1 MTDLRTRPDPH
12 GSGGVARGVDEATA
26 RMDDAGGRVPPPPPN
41 ASQRPRQGGWK
52 SVASVAAFAA
62 LVGGGVAVPVTLA
75 VEDDPT
81 ASVPA
86 TTTSV
91 EDPGAQEDLGAQTE
105 LAPGLAQAG
114 GVAAI
119 AADVSPSVA
128 RVDVVAQQG
137 RGSGSAVVYRED
149 GYLLTNNHV
158 VQGADRVQITLPDGT
173 EEDADVVGTD
183 PRSDLAVLKVDRT
196 DLPVPEFT
204 TEDPEVGATAVAI
217 GAPFG
222 LEGSVTAGIVSA
234 LGRSVSTPGAP
245 LVDLIQTDAPINPG
259 NSGGALVDAE
269 GRVMGVN
276 TAILSPSGGNNGIG
290 FAIPMRTA
298 QVVADQLIDDGT
310 VEHAFLGVQGTT
322 VDPQVA
328 EQYGLATDEGAV
340 IAAVTPNSPADEA
353 GLRQGDIVVAVDGE
367 EVASMADL
375 AGRIGTHRPGD
386 RVELEVVRSG
396 EALTLDV
403 ELAEAPQN

>member
-1 MTDLRTRPDPH
+1 MTDLHTRPDPH
-12 GSGGVARGVDEATA
+12 ASAGYRGFDESTV
-26 RMDDAGGRVPPPPPN
+26 RMDDGGRVPPPPPN
-41 ASQRPRQGGWK
+41 APQRPRQSGWK
-52 SVASVAAFAA
+52 SVASVAAIAA
-62 LVGGGVAVPVTLA
+62 VVGGGVAVPVTLA

-91 EDPGAQEDLGAQTE
+91 EDLGARSET
-105 LAPGLAQAG
+105 APGLAQAG

-128 RVDVVAQQG
+128 RVDVVAQRG

-158 VQGADRVQITLPDGT
+158 IDGANRVQITFPDGA
-173 EEDADVVGTD
+173 EEDAEVVGTD
-183 PRSDLAVLKVDRT
+183 PRSDLAVLKVDRV
-196 DLPVPEFT
+196 DLPVPDFA
-204 TEDPEVGATAVAI
+204 TEDPEVGVTAVAI

-259 NSGGALVDAE
+259 NSGGALVDAD
-269 GRVMGVN
+269 GRVMGIN

-290 FAIPMRTA
+290 FAIPLRTA
-298 QVVADQLIDDGT
+298 QAVADQLIDNGT

-340 IAAVTPNSPADEA
+340 IAAVTPDSPADEA
-353 GLRQGDIVVAVDGE
+353 GLRQGDIVIAVDGE

-375 AGRIGTHRPGD
+375 AGRIGTRQPGD
-386 RVELEVVRSG
+386 RVELEVVRAG
-396 EALTLDV
+396 ETITLDV
-403 ELAEAPQN
+403 ELAEAPGN